1 METTNPTNTS
11 TSAPKSNKT
20 LIIVIIA
27 IVVVLIVGG
36 NMVKGYFGRKMSE
49 KIGERLGE
57 KILEKGTGGK
67 VDINNGSVT
76 FTGKEGKMEVG
87 TSAKWP
93 EDMPADVPNFTA
105 GEITAAVR
113 INNAST
119 NGWSVIIK
127 DVEAGSVGDY
137 TKQLETTGWKTTSQV
152 NFGAAM
158 YQLEKGDY
166 KLNLAY
172 DATSK
177 GVNLMVENSKKTN

>member
-1 METTNPTNTS
+1 
-11 TSAPKSNKT
+11 
-20 LIIVIIA
+20 
-27 IVVVLIVGG
+27 
-36 NMVKGYFGRKMSE
+36 MVKGYFNRKMSE

-76 FTGKEGKMEVG
+76 FTGKEGTMQVG

-93 EDMPADVPNFTA
+93 EDMPSDVPNFSA

-119 NGWSVIIK
+119 NGWSVIVK
-127 DVEAGSVGDY
+127 DVEGKQVADY
-137 TKQLETTGWKTTSQV
+137 VNQLQVVGWKITSQV
-152 NFGAAM
+152 NYGTTMF
-158 YQLEKGDY
+158 QLEKGDY

-172 DATSK
+172 DKTSK
-177 GVNLMVENSKKTN
+177 SVNLMIENSKKTN

>member
-1 METTNPTNTS
+1 
-11 TSAPKSNKT
+11 
-20 LIIVIIA
+20 
-27 IVVVLIVGG
+27 
-36 NMVKGYFGRKMSE
+36 MVKGYFGRKMSE

-57 KILEKGTGGK
+57 KILENGTGGK

-93 EDMPADVPNFTA
+93 EDMPSDVPNFSA

-119 NGWSVIIK
+119 NGWSVIVK
-127 DVEAGSVGDY
+127 DVEGKQVVDY
-137 TKQLETTGWKTTSQV
+137 VKKLESAGWKTISQV
-152 NFGAAM
+152 NFGTAM

-166 KLNLAY
+166 KLNFAY

-177 GVNLMVENSKKTN
+177 GVNLVIENSKKTN

>member
-1 METTNPTNTS
+1 MENTNQPTSPAT
-11 TSAPKSNKT
+11 APKSNKT
-20 LIIVIIA
+20 AIIVVIA
-27 IVVVLIVGG
+27 VVVLLIVGG

-67 VDINNGSVT
+67 VDIDNGSVT

-93 EDMPADVPNFTA
+93 EDMPTDVPNFSA

-113 INNAST
+113 INNPST

-137 TKQLETTGWKTTSQV
+137 TKQLETAGWKTVSQV

-166 KLNLAY
+166 KLNIAY
-172 DATSK
+172 DETSK
-177 GVNLMVENSKKTN
+177 GINLMVENTKKTN